1 MNDTVSI
8 FIEKNYKLNPKLFRM
23 ATLIHI
29 IMGMLIIG
37 ISLVIK

>member
-1 MNDTVSI
+1 MNDILSI